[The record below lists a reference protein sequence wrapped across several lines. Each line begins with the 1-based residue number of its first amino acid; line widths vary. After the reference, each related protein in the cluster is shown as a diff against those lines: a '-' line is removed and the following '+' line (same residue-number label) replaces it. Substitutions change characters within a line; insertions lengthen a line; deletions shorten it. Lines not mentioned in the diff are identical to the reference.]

1 MSITF
6 LETKNL
12 KKKNVKKKKFI
23 FILQRKSPILKN
35 SILCENLNIYIIYNG
50 LYRAIYLST
59 KNLFKYVKLISKFF
73 HVLCIILFG
82 NIFYNRIMNIS

>member
-6 LETKNL
+6 LEAKNL
-12 KKKNVKKKKFI
+12 KKKNVKKKK
-23 FILQRKSPILKN
+23 
-35 SILCENLNIYIIYNG
+35 NLYLSYKEIHLSWKIRFCVKIWIYIKYNG
-50 LYRAIYLST
+50 LYRTIYLST